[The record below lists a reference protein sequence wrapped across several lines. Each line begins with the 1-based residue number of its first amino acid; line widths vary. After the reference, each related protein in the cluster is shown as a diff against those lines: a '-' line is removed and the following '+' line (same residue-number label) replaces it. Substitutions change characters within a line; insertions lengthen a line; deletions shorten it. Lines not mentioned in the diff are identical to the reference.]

1 MRNLSLRSGSGPLS
15 RFAAG
20 FAAELAATGYGR
32 KATATQMRLLA
43 DADGW
48 LAREGL
54 DAQALGSIEQLER
67 FLRARRRAGRTSL
80 VTRRAFV
87 FCSPLLDY
95 LRRQGVVVDER
106 PSLSETDVLLEEY
119 RGYLLGERGLVAGTV
134 EGYLRVA
141 RRFFSGRDVRSVTLD
156 LAGLT
161 AAGVIEFVLL
171 ECRARRGEV
180 ACIVAGLRS
189 LLRFLHVRG
198 LISAPLAEVVPRVA
212 GWHLAGLPR
221 PLEPAQVAALLAA
234 PDRLSPVGSRNYAI
248 VLMLARMGL
257 RRCEVA
263 ALGLDDIDW
272 VAGEIAVT
280 GKGSRVERLP
290 LPADVGLALADYLQH
305 GRPGSAQGRE
315 VFMRVMPPHRALTP
329 HGITEVVVSVSAQA
343 GLGYVTAQRLRHT
356 AARELLRAG
365 APLEEIGQLLRHRSQ
380 LTTTIYA
387 KVDRERLGELARVWP
402 AGGAA

>member
-1 MRNLSLRSGSGPLS
+1 MRDLSLRSGSGPLS

-20 FAAELAATGYGR
+20 FAAELVATGYGCKGR
-32 KATATQMRLLA
+32 ATQMRLLA

-54 DAQALGSIEQLER
+54 DARALGSTDQLER
-67 FLRARRRAGRTSL
+67 FLRARRRAGRSSL

-87 FCSPLLDY
+87 FRSPLLDY
-95 LRRQGVVVDER
+95 LRRQGVVVHQHS
-106 PSLSETDVLLEEY
+106 SLSEVDVLLEEY

-134 EGYLRVA
+134 DGYLRVA

-156 LAGLT
+156 LVGLT
-161 AAGVIEFVLL
+161 AGGVIEFVLS
-171 ECRARRGEV
+171 ECQARRGEV

-212 GWHLAGLPR
+212 GWHLVGLPR

-234 PDRLSPVGSRNYAI
+234 PDRLSPVGSRNYAM

-263 ALGLDDIDW
+263 ALTLDDIDW

-280 GKGSRVERLP
+280 GKGGRLERLP
-290 LPADVGLALADYLQH
+290 LPDDVGQALAEYLQE
-305 GRPGSAQGRE
+305 GRPASAQGRQ
-315 VFMRVMPPHRALTP
+315 VFMRVMPPHTALTP
-329 HGITEVVVSVSAQA
+329 HGVTEVVIVEGKRA

-365 APLEEIGQLLRHRSQ
+365 APLEEIGQLLRHRSR

-387 KVDRERLGELARVWP
+387 KVDRERLGELARPWP
-402 AGGAA
+402 MGGTA